1 MKLIKAIVLA
11 VLILPNL
18 FYILINKRLFSSD
31 DATYGKASIDL
42 YLTLINQ
49 PLEWFIKIFTV
60 HGWRPPLPYII
71 GEFFV
76 PLGHALGSINLGF
89 LLSVLILSFLCLWSL
104 WNIVQ
109 KLYGNPYISFVG
121 CLAMA
126 STPLFMAQSRIF
138 MLEIPQMLLVLWF
151 IHLMI
156 AAKEED
162 KISLGLKLLLG
173 FSLCFLLKI
182 PTFIFCLVPSIIILT
197 ALLEKRTVK
206 SKWQQNKHAFLAAAA
221 AVCLIYAFTWH
232 IYNGKAELDYILL
245 CINSNEIP
253 QPYHLRLIYWAKNIQ
268 EGFFLWPLLIALVLS
283 FIAALRKT
291 KSQIFFVCITQITLI
306 IFIFSTSTA
315 GDHRFILP
323 ILPYFILLICW
334 SLVANNQRI
343 LTSLLSS
350 LFVAQF
356 IFLQMFSFNLFES
369 TRTSF
374 FSQQVSSFQITGR
387 LRSVNKNPAKLE
399 KKIVRMLRLIKKLG
413 KSGKPVA
420 LNVHIKSRV
429 YLYYARCKVFP
440 KVFDDKWI
448 ISFDDYKATESRI
461 SDRLI
466 ALKPAYCVIKP
477 RGKSK
482 YVTGLIKKSGMYR
495 RIKIAG
501 YPALKIYERIDLPN
515 KLQI

>member
-1 MKLIKAIVLA
+1 MKLIKAIALA

-31 DATYGKASIDL
+31 DATYGRASIDL

-89 LLSVLILSFLCLWSL
+89 LLIVLILSFLCLLSL

-126 STPLFMAQSRIF
+126 STPLFMAQSRVF
-138 MLEIPQMLLVLWF
+138 MLEIPQILLILWF
-151 IHLMI
+151 VHLMI
-156 AAKEED
+156 TADKED
-162 KISLGLKLLLG
+162 KVSLGLKLLLG
-173 FSLCFLLKI
+173 FSLCLLLKAT
-182 PTFIFCLVPSIIILT
+182 TFIYCIVPAILVLT
-197 ALLEKRTVK
+197 ALFKKRADK
-206 SKWQQNKHAFLAAAA
+206 SNWETHKHRLWAVTAIICFL
-221 AVCLIYAFTWH
+221 YASAWH
-232 IYNGKAELDYILL
+232 IYNGKAEFEYILL
-245 CINSNEIP
+245 CMNSNEIP
-253 QPYHLRLIYWAKNIQ
+253 QPYHLRFLYWVQKIQ
-268 EGFFLWPLLIALVLS
+268 EGFFLWPLLFVLGLS
-283 FIAALRKT
+283 FTAALRKT
-291 KSQIFFVCITQITLI
+291 KSQIFFVCIAQITLI
-306 IFIFSTSTA
+306 IFLFSSSTA

-323 ILPYFILLICW
+323 ILPYCALLVCW
-334 SLVANNQRI
+334 SLVTHHQRI
-343 LTSLLSS
+343 LTTLFCS
-350 LFVAQF
+350 LFAAQF

-369 TRTSF
+369 NRTSF
-374 FSQQVSSFQITGR
+374 FSQQVSFFQMTR
-387 LRSVNKNPAKLE
+387 TLRPVNKHPVKQE
-399 KKIVRMLRLIKKLG
+399 KKIVRLLRLIKKLG

-429 YLYYARCKVFP
+429 YLYYARCKAFP

-448 ISFDDYKATESRI
+448 VSFDDYKKRIKI
-461 SDRLI
+461 SDQL
-466 ALKPAYCVIKP
+466 AVLKPAYCVIKP

-482 YVTGLIKKSGMYR
+482 YVTGLIKKNGMYR